1 MAHSQANP
9 SQSTVPAREAY
20 LVLREIRRA
29 LAALS
34 SVHDLARWSQDY
46 ADGSDGADD
55 ARALGRMVG
64 HIDRHNGGAME
75 RLAMAEHELERAI
88 GHSLV
93 VDWDYQERL
102 ESGATDARAYF

>member
-34 SVHDLARWSQDY
+34 SVHDLARWSRDY
-46 ADGSDGADD
+46 ADGLSSYLISDGADD

-64 HIDRHNGGAME
+64 HIDGHNGDAME
-75 RLAMAEHELERAI
+75 RLAMAEYRLGRAI
-88 GHSLV
+88 GPENV
-93 VDWDYQERL
+93 TDWDAE
-102 ESGATDARAYF
+102 ARA